1 MEPVTQPQ
9 ADSATDPRGHDTL
22 QLHADLTELAFL
34 LGTWRGEGE
43 GEWPGVDAFRYGEE
57 MRFEHV
63 GDAFLTYA
71 QRSWS
76 LDDGSA
82 IHLERG
88 FLRLSGAGRVEFVLS
103 HPIGITE
110 VAEGTV
116 ADGVLDVASTHVGLT
131 STASPVTD
139 LRRRLE
145 VRDGVLSYDLWMA
158 TRDVALTPHVRGH
171 LSRA

>member
-1 MEPVTQPQ
+1 MEPGS
-9 ADSATDPRGHDTL
+9 SAAAAQGTEGHAPP
-22 QLHADLTELAFL
+22 LHADLSELEFL
-34 LGTWRGEGE
+34 LGTWRGVGE
-43 GEWPGVDAFRYGEE
+43 GEWPGIDAFAYGEE
-57 MRFEHV
+57 MRFDHV
-63 GDAFLTYA
+63 GDAFVTYA

-76 LDDGSA
+76 PDDGSA

-88 FLRLSGAGRVEFVLS
+88 FLRPSGPGRVELVLA

-116 ADGVLDVASTHVGLT
+116 ADGVLDVASRRVGLT

-158 TRDVALTPHVRGH
+158 TRDVALTPHVRGR